1 MLARRLTR
9 EGVTLSVGVIGTL
22 LTGSMT
28 SACMPIPLVEATIR
42 AADLMAAGQAAG
54 AISSHVATLMEGVLK
69 VMLLNKIKSALAVM
83 MLIAVAGIGA
93 GGWLYETHAADQAVG
108 GVEPKT
114 QDPGP
119 APLPQ
124 VAPSEAERKPPLA
137 AGSAPG
143 KAQGSVLPQISPNPI
158 GVNDALGLPPVP
170 PQLLT
175 EPPTPEQI
183 RKRYVQLHE
192 ELSHHLTPAQ
202 VSQRVQEL
210 EKEVA
215 AAKERQQRSLREK
228 KAADEL
234 EAVRAML
241 AKIAGAHNGTAAG
254 ARAQQALRQLTGPP
268 PPDGPGPPVNV
279 PAEQATKKSIFDS
292 K

>member
-1 MLARRLTR
+1 
-9 EGVTLSVGVIGTL
+9 
-22 LTGSMT
+22 
-28 SACMPIPLVEATIR
+28 LVEATIR

-54 AISSHVATLMEGVLK
+54 VISSHVATLMEGVLK
-69 VMLLNKIKSALAVM
+69 VMLLNKIKTALVVM

-93 GGWLYETHAADQAVG
+93 GGWLYETHAADPGVG
-108 GVEPKT
+108 GVAPKT

-124 VAPSEAERKPPLA
+124 VAPSDGRAKTPVP
-137 AGSAPG
+137 AGSEPG
-143 KAQGSVLPQISPNPI
+143 KAQDPVLPQVSPNPI
-158 GVNDALGLPPVP
+158 GSNDALGLPPPLNVP
-170 PQLLT
+170 PTAEQL
-175 EPPTPEQI
+175 

-192 ELSHHLTPAQ
+192 ELSHHLAPAQ
-202 VSQRVQEL
+202 MSQRVQEL

-215 AAKERQQRSLREK
+215 AARERQQRSLREK

-254 ARAQQALRQLTGPP
+254 ARAQQALQQLTGPP
-268 PPDGPGPPVNV
+268 PQDGPGPGVNA
-279 PAEQATKKSIFDS
+279 PAGHATKKDS
-292 K
+292 EK